1 MPAACKTRGATAPE
15 PSSQAPRAARFVLTV
30 DRGDP
35 STVDHRERLWDRRSE
50 IAADPFQILYQKNC
64 ALCDNRHNLNFAN
77 PPSPRVRS
85 AVNHHHPHYRP
96 STMANVSG
104 SAVRDR
110 DPTIRDYFQKM
121 LSSAP
126 RPKRDSKWRL
136 SNALGSSAPP
146 LKDVAPEKWGGLLFS
161 ALAFGM
167 RDAAEGLA
175 SRGACI
181 GLSEAAGP
189 NRVDDVVRLLPF
201 ADQGTRHRAFCRRRT
216 ARECGDLY
224 ACSLTRA
231 RTPIASI

>member
-1 MPAACKTRGATAPE
+1 MAAAENRWTRRCPRLARMEARRAPE

-50 IAADPFQILYQKNC
+50 IAADPFQILYQKKIISFVAT
-64 ALCDNRHNLNFAN
+64 ALIWNFAN

-126 RPKRDSKWRL
+126 PAKAGQQVALVERSWIFGAAMLKTWHPKIEWA
-136 SNALGSSAPP
+136 ALQCVGFCAC
-146 LKDVAPEKWGGLLFS
+146 A
-161 ALAFGM
+161 M
-167 RDAAEGLA
+167 C
-175 SRGACI
+175 RGA
-181 GLSEAAGP
+181 
-189 NRVDDVVRLLPF
+189 R
-201 ADQGTRHRAFCRRRT
+201 
-216 ARECGDLY
+216 
-224 ACSLTRA
+224 
-231 RTPIASI
+231 